1 MLSPMLDYRE
11 EFFNEKPTDLGK
23 GKSSDKNRDPLKRN
37 PGFVD
42 DGKIDIHGFSSQKRK
57 NIER

>member
-1 MLSPMLDYRE
+1 MLDYRE